1 MGCTTNKDNTKF
13 LENIK
18 KYTAGINEIKLIND
32 KLLSNNDATLNYFL
46 ISVKSIPNFYKIII
60 KNIINKEDISED
72 LYNYILEENI
82 KIYDDINECKTISN
96 NDNEINEFIIAGDNF
111 KNCMGI
117 TIGKKV
123 IIEKINSI
131 IYINFENERDKM
143 IVESKSNIL
152 YKFNKFDVTYIIQ
165 NDNYKYITKLEEL
178 NQSDVYMFI
187 CVINTLINID
197 VFKNLFLNDEQK
209 IKNNNN
215 REISNIFL
223 DIIKKDNENLTKEL
237 INLYKNFMSKKIIS
251 ESKLLIQLLIKQLFK
266 EFEQSNSIRDLFG
279 FQDRINYKCE
289 NCNYKYYNPQD
300 DCLYLSLNFILEY
313 VIDSKAK
320 KNINFID
327 INIKDCFFHELM
339 SRNNKTYKCQSN
351 SSHKL
356 RPIYNIL
363 KFPKLLI
370 FTLDRG
376 KNEATYED
384 IVFDIEFELNLKN
397 LERNNQEVKYKLI
410 GIISYKKDTEL
421 VNKYYN
427 VSFYKDTNNNDWYF
441 YEKNTTK
448 KIENMNKDIIHTP
461 YMLFYLKE

>member
-46 ISVKSIPNFYKIII
+46 ISAKSIPNFYKIII

-82 KIYDDINECKTISN
+82 KIYDDINECKNILDNN
-96 NDNEINEFIIAGDNF
+96 NDKNEFIIAGEIFKKNMEIDVGEEVTITKKNSKLYIEFDN
-111 KNCMGI
+111 NEGI
-117 TIGKKV
+117 
-123 IIEKINSI
+123 IIINP
-131 IYINFENERDKM
+131 
-143 IVESKSNIL
+143 KSNIS
-152 YKFNKFDVTYIIQ
+152 YKFFELAITSVEN
-165 NDNYKYITKLEEL
+165 NDNYKYITKLEEI

-197 VFKNLFLNDEQK
+197 VFKNLFLNNEQI
-209 IKNNNN
+209 IKNNIN

-223 DIIKKDNENLTKEL
+223 DIIKKWNENPTKEL
-237 INLYKNFMSKKIIS
+237 INLYKNFMSKNIMS
-251 ESKLLIQLLIKQLFK
+251 ESRILIELLIKQLFQ
-266 EFEQSNSIRDLFG
+266 EFKQSNSFRDLFC

-384 IVFDIEFELNLKN
+384 IVFDFEFELNLKN
-397 LERNNQEVKYKLI
+397 LEQNNQEVKYKLI